1 MTIKAFD
8 YLKAIFNQHG
18 FHLYVVGG
26 TVRDYLLGLPLTDLD
41 FVTDATPEDEEKF
54 IPNDLL
60 IENSEKKSQK
70 SLNSNS
76 TFKKYGA
83 IRYPF
88 EGKHID
94 ITTLRQE
101 GQYND
106 SRHPSSV
113 KFVKDPKLDY
123 VRRDF
128 TVNALYLDEE
138 YNVLDFVGGQEDI
151 KKKIIRFIGDPEK
164 RIEEDPLRICR
175 AERFAS
181 VLGFEIEEETKK
193 SLTKMRY
200 LLEKMNPDKL
210 KEEQRKGW
218 KGTL

>member
-1 MTIKAFD
+1 MTIEAFD
-8 YLKAIFNQHG
+8 YLKTIFNSHG
-18 FHLYVVGG
+18 FRLYVVGG

-54 IPNDLL
+54 LPEANY
-60 IENSEKKSQK
+60 
-70 SLNSNS
+70 

-83 IRYPF
+83 IRFPF

-94 ITTLRQE
+94 ITTLREE

-128 TVNALYLDEE
+128 TVNALYLDED
-138 YNVLDFVGGQEDI
+138 YKILDFAGGQEDL
-151 KKKIIRFIGDPEK
+151 KKKVIRFIGDPIK

-181 VLGFEIEEETKK
+181 VLGFEIEEKTKK
-193 SLTKMRY
+193 SLAEMSY

>member
-1 MTIKAFD
+1 MTIKAFET
-8 YLKAIFNQHG
+8 LKAIFNQHG

-41 FVTDATPEDEEKF
+41 FVTDATPEDEMVFLPEA
-54 IPNDLL
+54 NY
-60 IENSEKKSQK
+60 
-70 SLNSNS
+70 

-94 ITTLRQE
+94 ITTLREE

-128 TVNALYLDEE
+128 TINALYLDEE
-138 YNVLDFVGGQEDI
+138 YNVLDFAGGQEDL
-151 KKKIIRFIGDPEK
+151 KNKVIRFIGDPEK
-164 RIEEDPLRICR
+164 RISEDPLRICR

-193 SLTKMRY
+193 SIAKMRY

-218 KGTL
+218 KGSL

>member
-1 MTIKAFD
+1 MNIQAFD
-8 YLKAIFNQHG
+8 YLKTIFNSHG

-54 IPNDLL
+54 LPEANY
-60 IENSEKKSQK
+60 
-70 SLNSNS
+70 

-128 TVNALYLDEE
+128 TVSALYLDED
-138 YNVLDFVGGQEDI
+138 YNVLDFVGGQEDL
-151 KKKIIRFIGDPEK
+151 KNKVIRFIGDPKK

-193 SLTKMRY
+193 SLAEMHY

>member
-1 MTIKAFD
+1 MTIKAFET
-8 YLKAIFNQHG
+8 LKAIFNQHG
-18 FHLYVVGG
+18 FRLYVVGG

-41 FVTDATPEDEEKF
+41 FVTDATPEDEMKF
-54 IPNDLL
+54 LPEANY
-60 IENSEKKSQK
+60 
-70 SLNSNS
+70 

-94 ITTLRQE
+94 ITTLREE

-128 TVNALYLDEE
+128 TINALYLDEG
-138 YNVLDFVGGQEDI
+138 YNVLDFAGGQEDL
-151 KKKIIRFIGDPEK
+151 KNKVIRFIGDPEK
-164 RIEEDPLRICR
+164 RINEDPLRICR

-193 SLTKMRY
+193 SIAKMHY
-200 LLEKMNPDKL
+200 LLEIMNPDKL

-218 KGTL
+218 KGSL